1 MRLLSA
7 LALTVVAVLA
17 AVFSS
22 CESGNGAPEPP
33 TFDALGVNPHNPSN
47 DANMPPGDIFVPED
61 APAPQF
67 DGPQIG
73 QPDALF

>member
-1 MRLLSA
+1 
-7 LALTVVAVLA
+7 
-17 AVFSS
+17 
-22 CESGNGAPEPP
+22 
-33 TFDALGVNPHNPSN
+33 VNPHNPSN